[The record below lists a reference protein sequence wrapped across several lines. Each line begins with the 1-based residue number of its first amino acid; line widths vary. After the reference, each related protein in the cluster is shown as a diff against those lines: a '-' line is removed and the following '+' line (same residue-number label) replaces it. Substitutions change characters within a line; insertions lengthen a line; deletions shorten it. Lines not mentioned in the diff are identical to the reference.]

1 MRVIGGITDAN
12 GSRCFYIMDD
22 NLKLFENPDFGDVRV
37 LLDEKNNPWF
47 VGNDIARCL
56 GYENLG
62 NAVKRF
68 VDDEDS
74 IILTSDC
81 KSMGF
86 KINPLINQAV
96 REIKLINESGM
107 YSLIMSSK
115 MESAKKFKRWVTSE
129 VLPSI
134 RKTGSYSMPSN
145 NMPSRN
151 ELPSDYIEA
160 LEALLKS
167 EKEKRA
173 LAEAKKAAEEAK
185 RISDNIIKEQAPM
198 VEFAKTAE
206 IAQET
211 DMLIREVRE
220 KLEAHGYDIAE
231 KNLRILLEDKK
242 FFAKTGKRWLLSQ
255 RMIDSGYAR
264 YRYRND
270 DEFYGT
276 NTVYVTPKGFQWI
289 VSKISKEWMP
299 RFLELKGRVLSRSDK
314 DIFAKR

>member
-1 MRVIGGITDAN
+1 
-12 GSRCFYIMDD
+12 MDD

-145 NMPSRN
+145 NMPSKN

>member
-1 MRVIGGITDAN
+1 MCNIVLSDDLSIRSYFEKVLNLSKLGDKFPVNLDDVWPLVYSAKEKAVRALVSSDQFMQGIDYEILATN
-12 GSRCFYIMDD
+12 G
-22 NLKLFENPDFGDVRV
+22 ENIT
-37 LLDEKNNPWF
+37 
-47 VGNDIARCL
+47 VGRPVNVYMISISCMEYFIARKVRSVFNV
-56 GYENLG
+56 YRDVFHKVIN
-62 NAVKRF
+62 
-68 VDDEDS
+68 
-74 IILTSDC
+74 
-81 KSMGF
+81 
-86 KINPLINQAV
+86 KI
-96 REIKLINESGM
+96 
-107 YSLIMSSK
+107 
-115 MESAKKFKRWVTSE
+115 
-129 VLPSI
+129 PS
-134 RKTGSYSMPSN
+134 SYS
-145 NMPSRN
+145 
-151 ELPSDYIEA
+151 EA
-160 LEALLKS
+160 LRMYADEVEAREKA
-167 EKEKRA
+167 EKEARLA
-173 LAEAKKAAEEAK
+173 LEAK

-289 VSKISKEWMP
+289 VSKISREWMP

>member
-1 MRVIGGITDAN
+1 
-12 GSRCFYIMDD
+12 MDD

-134 RKTGSYSMPSN
+134 RKTGSYSMPSK
-145 NMPSRN
+145 N

-185 RISDNIIKEQAPM
+185 RVSDNIIKEQVPM

-289 VSKISKEWMP
+289 VSKISREWMP
-299 RFLELKGRVLSRSDK
+299 RFLELKGKVLNRSDK

>member
-1 MRVIGGITDAN
+1 
-12 GSRCFYIMDD
+12 MDD

-134 RKTGSYSMPSN
+134 RKTGSYSMPSK
-145 NMPSRN
+145 N

-198 VEFAKTAE
+198 VDFAKTAE

-299 RFLELKGRVLSRSDK
+299 RFLELKGRVLNRSDK

>member
-1 MRVIGGITDAN
+1 MN
-12 GSRCFYIMDD
+12 FH
-22 NLKLFENPDFGDVRV
+22 
-37 LLDEKNNPWF
+37 
-47 VGNDIARCL
+47 
-56 GYENLG
+56 
-62 NAVKRF
+62 
-68 VDDEDS
+68 
-74 IILTSDC
+74 
-81 KSMGF
+81 
-86 KINPLINQAV
+86 
-96 REIKLINESGM
+96 
-107 YSLIMSSK
+107 
-115 MESAKKFKRWVTSE
+115 
-129 VLPSI
+129 
-134 RKTGSYSMPSN
+134 
-145 NMPSRN
+145 
-151 ELPSDYIEA
+151 YIEA

-198 VEFAKTAE
+198 VDFAKTAE

-231 KNLRILLEDKK
+231 KNLRILLEDNK

-255 RMIDSGYAR
+255 RMIDRGYAR
-264 YRYRND
+264 YRYRDD
-270 DEFYGT
+270 DEF
-276 NTVYVTPKGFQWI
+276 YVTPKGFQWI

>member
-1 MRVIGGITDAN
+1 
-12 GSRCFYIMDD
+12 MDD

-134 RKTGSYSMPSN
+134 RKTGSYSMPSK
-145 NMPSRN
+145 N

-198 VEFAKTAE
+198 VDFAKTAE

>member
-1 MRVIGGITDAN
+1 
-12 GSRCFYIMDD
+12 MDD

-37 LLDEKNNPWF
+37 LLDEKHEPWF
-47 VGNDIARCL
+47 VGNDVAKCL
-56 GYENLG
+56 GYADPRD
-62 NAVKRF
+62 AVRRL
-68 VDDEDS
+68 VDDED
-74 IILTSDC
+74 C
-81 KSMGF
+81 KMLRLSEDREAYDSTPIHNQYVSQI
-86 KINPLINQAV
+86 KI
-96 REIKLINESGM
+96 INESGM
-107 YSLIMSSK
+107 YTLIMSSK
-115 MESAKKFKRWVTSE
+115 KEFAKKFKRWVTSE
-129 VLPSI
+129 VLPFI

-145 NMPSRN
+145 NMPSKN

-198 VEFAKTAE
+198 VE
-206 IAQET
+206 
-211 DMLIREVRE
+211 
-220 KLEAHGYDIAE
+220 
-231 KNLRILLEDKK
+231 
-242 FFAKTGKRWLLSQ
+242 FAKTGKRWLLSQ

>member
-1 MRVIGGITDAN
+1 
-12 GSRCFYIMDD
+12 MDD

-37 LLDEKNNPWF
+37 LLDEKHEPWF

-145 NMPSRN
+145 NMPSKN

-231 KNLRILLEDKK
+231 KNLRILLEDNK

-314 DIFAKR
+314 NIFAKR

>member
-1 MRVIGGITDAN
+1 
-12 GSRCFYIMDD
+12 MDD

-37 LLDEKNNPWF
+37 LLDEKHEPWF
-47 VGNDIARCL
+47 VGNDVAKCL
-56 GYENLG
+56 GYADPRD
-62 NAVKRF
+62 AVRRL
-68 VDDEDS
+68 VDDED
-74 IILTSDC
+74 C
-81 KSMGF
+81 KMLRLSEDREAYDSTPIHNQYVSQI
-86 KINPLINQAV
+86 KI
-96 REIKLINESGM
+96 INESGM
-107 YSLIMSSK
+107 YTLIMSSK
-115 MESAKKFKRWVTSE
+115 KEFAKKFKRWVT
-129 VLPSI
+129 
-134 RKTGSYSMPSN
+134 
-145 NMPSRN
+145 
-151 ELPSDYIEA
+151 IEA

-255 RMIDSGYAR
+255 RMIDRGYAR
-264 YRYRND
+264 YRYRDD

-289 VSKISKEWMP
+289 VSKISREWMP

>member
-1 MRVIGGITDAN
+1 
-12 GSRCFYIMDD
+12 MDD

-37 LLDEKNNPWF
+37 LLDEKSNPWF

-115 MESAKKFKRWVTSE
+115 MESAKKFKKWVTSE

-134 RKTGSYSMPSN
+134 RKTGSYSMPSK
-145 NMPSRN
+145 N

-185 RISDNIIKEQAPM
+185 RISDNIIKEQVPM

-231 KNLRILLEDKK
+231 KNLRILLEDNK

-255 RMIDSGYAR
+255 RMIDRGYAR
-264 YRYRND
+264 YRYRDD

-289 VSKISKEWMP
+289 VSKISREWMH

-314 DIFAKR
+314 NIFAKQ

>member
-1 MRVIGGITDAN
+1 MRVISGVTDAG

-37 LLDEKNNPWF
+37 LLDEKSNPWF

-145 NMPSRN
+145 NMPSKN

-185 RISDNIIKEQAPM
+185 RISDNIIKEQVPM

-255 RMIDSGYAR
+255 RMIDRGYAR
-264 YRYRND
+264 YRYRDD

-289 VSKISKEWMP
+289 VSKISREWMP
-299 RFLELKGRVLSRSDK
+299 RFLELKGRVLGRSDK

>member
-1 MRVIGGITDAN
+1 
-12 GSRCFYIMDD
+12 MDD

-37 LLDEKNNPWF
+37 LLDEKSNPWF

-115 MESAKKFKRWVTSE
+115 MESAKKFKKWVTSE

-134 RKTGSYSMPSN
+134 RKTGSYSMPSK
-145 NMPSRN
+145 N

-185 RISDNIIKEQAPM
+185 RISDNIIKEQVPM

-231 KNLRILLEDKK
+231 KNLRILLEDNK

-299 RFLELKGRVLSRSDK
+299 RFLELKGRVLNRSDK

>member
-12 GSRCFYIMDD
+12 GSRCFHIMDD

-145 NMPSRN
+145 NMPSKN

>member
-1 MRVIGGITDAN
+1 
-12 GSRCFYIMDD
+12 MDD

-37 LLDEKNNPWF
+37 LLDEKSNPWF

-115 MESAKKFKRWVTSE
+115 MESAKKFKKWVTSE

-134 RKTGSYSMPSN
+134 RKTGSYSMPSK
-145 NMPSRN
+145 N

-185 RISDNIIKEQAPM
+185 RISDNIIKEQVPM

-231 KNLRILLEDKK
+231 KNLRILLEDNK

-255 RMIDSGYAR
+255 RMIDRGYAR
-264 YRYRND
+264 YRYRDD

-289 VSKISKEWMP
+289 VSKISREWMP
-299 RFLELKGRVLSRSDK
+299 RFLELKGRVLNRSDK